1 MLVGSHFSFLMLILI
16 SVLGF
21 LLYNFVYLSFVFV
34 VQFVFVVGRTCLL
47 HVTLTHNCVLGCT
60 TLASNILNLN
70 LTPQHLIL
78 N

>member
-34 VQFVFVVGRTCLL
+34 VQFVFVVGRTW
-47 HVTLTHNCVLGCT
+47 CT
-60 TLASNILNLN
+60 F
-70 LTPQHLIL
+70 
-78 N
+78 